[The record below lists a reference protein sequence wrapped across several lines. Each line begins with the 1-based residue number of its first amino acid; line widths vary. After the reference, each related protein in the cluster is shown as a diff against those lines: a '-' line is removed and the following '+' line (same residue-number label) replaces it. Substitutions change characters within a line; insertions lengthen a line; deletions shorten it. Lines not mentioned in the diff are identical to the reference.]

1 MIPSITNTP
10 PTTPPAIAP
19 VFVSEAGW
27 LAGGLFVEE
36 GLGIDLVADRGAA
49 R

>member
-1 MIPSITNTP
+1 MVPSSATTP
-10 PTTPPAIAP
+10 PTTPPAIAR

-27 LAGGLFVEE
+27 LAELFVEE

>member
-1 MIPSITNTP
+1 MMPSSANTP

-19 VFVSEAGW
+19 VFVSEAGR
-27 LAGGLFVEE
+27 LAGLFVEE

-49 R
+49 